1 MQGDVRVQQAV
12 RVVGKLAAMSQH
24 AAKNLVGRRRPAR
37 AAEHKVLASAEAA
50 EEETPV
56 ARRCRTA
63 GVDLYT
69 YDWRGAY
76 DTWRRGLMGSPQC
89 PYAEQWAILDMVH
102 ARCVREC
109 EDSCGRTSP
118 SESEPCL
125 RLAHGLPGSG
135 KSAVLLWLTQY
146 FEQVWQWTQGVHFVK
161 VAFMNS
167 MAANIDG
174 STIHS
179 WGNIGFVAKDVGMC
193 QPCTV
198 HTLAMAIEGQRLVS
212 MTAGHRGRRAHH

>member
-1 MQGDVRVQQAV
+1 MEGP
-12 RVVGKLAAMSQH
+12 H
-24 AAKNLVGRRRPAR
+24 
-37 AAEHKVLASAEAA
+37 
-50 EEETPV
+50 
-56 ARRCRTA
+56 
-63 GVDLYT
+63 
-69 YDWRGAY
+69 
-76 DTWRRGLMGSPQC
+76 C

-102 ARCVREC
+102 ARCVREY

-118 SESEPCL
+118 SDSEPCL

-174 STIHS
+174 STVHS
-179 WGNIGFVAKDVGMC
+179 WGNIGFVAKDVGRC
-193 QPCTV
+193 QPCTAQ
-198 HTLAMAIEGQRLVS
+198 TLAMAVERQRFVS
-212 MTAGHRGRRAHH
+212 VTAGH